1 MTLNIPPELIE
12 ALRRK
17 DVDFISKQLFPNV
30 EAAQNLK
37 FKQRRIVRI
46 IAFSEKR
53 RVTVS
58 AYTRYG
64 KTQVVAIAV
73 SIYILINEDKKIKFI
88 GPSIDLA
95 GLIRDYM
102 AELILDCAPLLAMAD
117 LEATGTQRL
126 KKEASRNRLTFNNGC
141 EYRVI
146 TAHGKG
152 FAAMGHGGDLIIMD
166 ECALISRESYAKITR
181 MLGDDPENSVLVEL
195 YNPWSRD
202 TKAYDHSI
210 SARFTHIQISY
221 KDGIAEGRTT
231 VEYIEEQRE
240 DITPMEFQVLY
251 ESRFPDDEYE
261 NTIIKIRWIQR
272 ALREPPKTKELPFKV
287 LGVDIARF
295 GTDLTV
301 FCYVEIYENY
311 IILKGVKD
319 YAKEDTEV
327 TADNIEKA
335 DIKIGFDRIIPDDT
349 GVGGG
354 VTDKLNHREQTRSKV
369 SPFIFGE
376 STIMSEKDK
385 KRFLNIKAKYFFH
398 LAKMFEDGKIYIY
411 KHDKL
416 MQELNSIRFEVG
428 KSSGKI
434 VIIDPEKSP
443 DFADSLMMACSNLKT
458 GANYSVL
465 EDTKGVIF

>member
-1 MTLNIPPELIE
+1 MTLNIPSELIE
-12 ALRRK
+12 VFKEK
-17 DVDFISKQLFPNV
+17 DVGFLVKQLFPNV
-30 EAAQNLK
+30 KAAQNLTYN
-37 FKQRRIVRI
+37 QRRIVRI
-46 IAFSEKR
+46 IAFSEKK
-53 RVTVS
+53 RVTIS

-64 KTQVVAIAV
+64 KTQIVAIGVA
-73 SIYILINEDKKIKFI
+73 IYILINTKKKIKFI
-88 GPSIDLA
+88 GPTIDLS
-95 GLIRDYM
+95 GMIREYM
-102 AELILDCAPLLAMAD
+102 VELIFDCDALLSMAD
-117 LEATGTQRL
+117 IEATGRDRL
-126 KKEASRNRLTFNNGC
+126 KKEASRNRLTFSNGC
-141 EYRVI
+141 EYSVV
-146 TAHGKG
+146 TAHGTG
-152 FAAMGHGGDLIIMD
+152 IAAMGKGADLLIMD
-166 ECALISRESYAKITR
+166 EAGLISRSAYAKITR
-181 MLGDDPENSVLVEL
+181 MLGDDPEDGVLVEL

-210 SARFTHIQISY
+210 SKRFTHIQIGY
-221 KDGIAEGRTT
+221 KTGIEEGRTT
-231 VEYIEEQRE
+231 KEYIEEQRE
-240 DITPMEFQVLY
+240 ELTPMEFQVLY

-272 ALREPPKTKELPFKV
+272 ALREPPKTKEQPFKV

-311 IILKGVKD
+311 IVLRGVKD